1 MKRTA
6 LTNTALTT
14 EDTENTGVAVLIPE
28 LSVSSVVHAFFMN
41 ETTATTGNMENSR
54 VTADHPAFSVF
65 SVVHAVT

>member
-14 EDTENTGVAVLIPE
+14 EDTENTGVAVVIPE

-41 ETTATTGNMENSR
+41 ETTATTGNRENAR
-54 VTADHPAFSVF
+54 VTADHPVF